1 MNVEARIIRWLL
13 WGVAVG
19 VACGLIYAL
28 RGVLTPIFFAF
39 MLAYVLDPV
48 VDRFEAAGVPRAAG
62 ITVLLVGVLGVL
74 TLFTVLVVP
83 TIVED
88 VVGIT
93 QQFPATFAAW
103 MRGLQSL
110 ARSWGVELP
119 ASWGDMMERFGG
131 DLSSLTKAMLAPL
144 TSVLQSVLGSTA
156 SMLAAMSALVMIP
169 VFSFYLL
176 HDFDFIVARA
186 VELVP
191 PRLRGDVA
199 TITGEIDLVLSQFMR
214 GQLTVMAILAA
225 LYGVAYS
232 LAGVSLAIP
241 IGIVAGLL
249 SFIPYVGGAAA
260 LVLALLMVA
269 LHWTGWAQVVAVVG
283 AYTVIQVLEGFVIT
297 PRIVGDKLGL
307 SPVWVLFAMLAG
319 AELFGFAGVLLSL
332 PAAAVIK
339 VFVLRGLKAYL
350 ASPFFGDSAAEVGGE
365 LASVAPGTRPSS
377 TETEA
382 VLDPAPVAS
391 SPTPS
396 EQDSSPKL

>member
-13 WGVAVG
+13 WGAAVG
-19 VACGLIYAL
+19 VVCALVYTL
-28 RGVLTPIFFAF
+28 RGVLTPVFFAF

-62 ITVLLVGVLGVL
+62 ISVLLVGVLGVIA
-74 TLFTVLVVP
+74 LFVVLVVP

-88 VVGIT
+88 VVAIT

-103 MRGLQSL
+103 MRGLQSI

-119 ASWGDMMERFGG
+119 ESWGDVMERFGG
-131 DLSSLTKAMLAPL
+131 DLSTLTKAMLAPL
-144 TSVLQSVLGSTA
+144 TSVLRSVLGSTA

-186 VELVP
+186 VQLVP

-199 TITGEIDLVLSQFMR
+199 MITSEIDLVLSQFMR
-214 GQLTVMAILAA
+214 GQLTVMAILAV

-249 SFIPYVGGAAA
+249 SFIPYVGGASA

-269 LHWTGWAQVVAVVG
+269 LHWTGWSQVVAVVG

-307 SPVWVLFAMLAG
+307 SPVWVLFSMLSG

-339 VFVLRGLKAYL
+339 VFVLRGLSAYL
-350 ASPFFGDSAAEVGGE
+350 ASSFFAAPATDMEIVPLAVDSGSDSSAIEV
-365 LASVAPGTRPSS
+365 ASVPALPT
-377 TETEA
+377 
-382 VLDPAPVAS
+382 PAPHA
-391 SPTPS
+391 S
-396 EQDSSPKL
+396 EQEPSPKL